1 LFSGQ
6 GDDVRSVIEA
16 PSQAPR
22 GQPRQARSRDKLGRI
37 LAATAELL
45 QELRY
50 DELGTKLIAERA
62 GVSVGSLYR
71 YFPDKDSIARALLL
85 GWLDD
90 AGFIDWA
97 PGGEVPEEPGAILDH
112 LVDSYADFFRRE
124 PGFWNAFYH
133 AQRSPELEQAQ
144 RQNDRDIASRL
155 HDLLAVGYGRSGPDL
170 APRCLIAVQVADH
183 LLGLAFRDNPDGD
196 ATVLEE
202 AKLLLHRYLGV

>member
-1 LFSGQ
+1 M
-6 GDDVRSVIEA
+6 RSATDA

-22 GQPRQARSRDKLGRI
+22 GEPRQARSRDKLSRI
-37 LAATAELL
+37 LAATAGLL

-90 AGFIDWA
+90 AADLFGWA
-97 PGGEVPEEPGAILDH
+97 PGGENPERPGAVLDH

-133 AQRSPELEQAQ
+133 ARRSPELEQAQ

-155 HDLLAVGYGRSGPDL
+155 HDLLAAGYGLSDPAL
-170 APRCLIAVQVADH
+170 ATRCLIAVQVADH
-183 LLGLAFRDNPDGD
+183 LLGVAFRDNPDGD

-202 AKLLLHRYLGV
+202 TKLVLRRYLGV